1 MRPSPRQRDSS
12 NCCGSETG
20 SEPMRAS
27 SLQMRGDGGRRW
39 LRVQKVARPIPETS
53 RSQRHT
59 LASTHQSRDSQHER
73 THRTFQSRWQ
83 KTGWGD
89 ASPLGTRKIHRMGR
103 NDRAHLCCLLYIT
116 HQSGEGESAAV
127 LAANRN
133 TLKYEALPSSFIFQP
148 VAIET
153 MGRYNPSAL
162 AFIGEIGRRTS
173 AITGDRRE
181 TTFLFQRLSICIQRY
196 NLVALKGTYP
206 STQEDEF

>member
-12 NCCGSETG
+12 NCGGSETG

-39 LRVQKVARPIPETS
+39 LPRLRVQEVARPIPETS
-53 RSQRHT
+53 RSQRHS

-73 THRTFQSRWQ
+73 THRNFQSRWQ

-89 ASPLGTRKIHRMGR
+89 ACAAS
-103 NDRAHLCCLLYIT
+103 YIT

-127 LAANRN
+127 LAANRKI
-133 TLKYEALPSSFIFQP
+133 LKYEGLPSSFIFQP
-148 VAIET
+148 VAMET

-162 AFIGEIGRRTS
+162 AFIGEIGRRTYE
-173 AITGDRRE
+173 ITGDRRE

>member
-39 LRVQKVARPIPETS
+39 LPPLPVHKVARPIPETS

-89 ASPLGTRKIHRMGR
+89 ASPLGARKYIAWDATIVHTC
-103 NDRAHLCCLLYIT
+103 AASYIT
-116 HQSGEGESAAV
+116 PQTGEGESAAV
-127 LAANRN
+127 LAANRK
-133 TLKYEALPSSFIFQP
+133 TLKYEGLPSSFIFQP

-153 MGRYNPSAL
+153 
-162 AFIGEIGRRTS
+162 
-173 AITGDRRE
+173 
-181 TTFLFQRLSICIQRY
+181 
-196 NLVALKGTYP
+196 
-206 STQEDEF
+206 